1 MNQLQALLEHSV
13 RCVNRTVVITGGS
26 SGIGAAAARELR
38 RRGVNVVITGRSEE
52 TARLA
57 EEIGCDHFLADFSR
71 LDDVR
76 ALAQKLIAAYPRI
89 DVLANNAGAVFAAR
103 QMTVDGHEKTFQVN
117 HLAPF
122 LLTWLLR
129 DRLADS
135 NGYVVNTS
143 SGAHFMGR
151 LDLDNLESNHQYSAW
166 RAYGTT
172 KLMNIL
178 HATEINRRL
187 NKVRGVSFHPGV
199 VATAFAREGSSL
211 TRFMYRRFIASLF
224 MLPPEKGADTLV
236 WLATSNEWLPG
247 EYYVKRKPARK
258 SAAAR
263 DAQLARRL
271 WDASARMLALC
282 D

>member
-1 MNQLQALLEHSV
+1 VNHFEALLDYSV
-13 RCVNRTVVITGGS
+13 RAVNRTVVITGGS

-38 RRGVNVVITGRSEE
+38 RRGVNVAITGRSSE

-57 EEIGCDHFLADFSR
+57 EEIGCDHFIADFSR

-76 ALAQKLIAAYPRI
+76 SLAQKLIATYPRI
-89 DVLANNAGAVFAAR
+89 DVLANNAGAVFATR
-103 QMTVDGHEKTFQVN
+103 QMTVDGHEKTLQVN

-129 DRLADS
+129 DRLVDS
-135 NGYVVNTS
+135 NGCVVNTA

-151 LDLDNLESNHQYSAW
+151 LDVDDLESKRHYSAW

-178 HATEINRRL
+178 HATELNRRL
-187 NKVRGVSFHPGV
+187 QKVRGVSFHPGV

-211 TRFMYRRFIASLF
+211 TRLMYRRFIANLF
-224 MLPPEKGADTLV
+224 MISPEKGADTLV

-247 EYYVKRKPARK
+247 EYYVKRKPGRK
-258 SAAAR
+258 SATAR
-263 DAQLARRL
+263 DAHMARRL
-271 WDASARMLALC
+271 WDVSARMLAL

>member
-1 MNQLQALLEHSV
+1 M
-13 RCVNRTVVITGGS
+13 NRTVVITGGS

-38 RRGVNVVITGRSEE
+38 RRGMNVAITGRSPE

-57 EEIGCDHFLADFSR
+57 GEIGCEYFITDFTR

-76 ALAQKLIAAYPRI
+76 ALAQKLIATYPRI
-89 DVLANNAGAVFAAR
+89 DVLANNAGAVFATR

-117 HLAPF
+117 YLGPF

-129 DRLADS
+129 DKLAES
-135 NGYVVNTS
+135 KGAVINTS
-143 SGAHFMGR
+143 SGAHHMGR
-151 LDLDNLESNHQYSAW
+151 IDIDDLESERHYNAW

-178 HATEINRRL
+178 HATEINRRMR
-187 NKVRGVSFHPGV
+187 NVRGVSFHPGV
-199 VATAFAREGSSL
+199 VATGFAREGSAI
-211 TRFMYRRFIASLF
+211 TRLFYRKFIANLF
-224 MLPPEKGADTLV
+224 MLSPEKGADTLE
-236 WLATSNEWLPG
+236 WLATANEWLPG

-258 SAAAR
+258 SSAAR
-263 DAQLARRL
+263 DGQLARML
-271 WDASARMLALC
+271 WDASARTLALC

>member
-1 MNQLQALLEHSV
+1 VNQLQALLLQSV
-13 RCVNRTVVITGGS
+13 RAVNRTVVITGGS

-38 RRGVNVVITGRSEE
+38 RRGVTVAITGRSPE

-57 EEIGCDHFLADFSR
+57 EEIDCDHFMADFSR

-76 ALAQKLIAAYPRI
+76 ALANRLIAVYPRI
-89 DVLANNAGAVFAAR
+89 DVLANNAGAVFATR
-103 QMTVDGHEKTFQVN
+103 QMTVDGHERTFQVN

-129 DRLADS
+129 ERLAES
-135 NGYVVNTS
+135 NGCVINTA
-143 SGAHFMGR
+143 SGAHHMGR
-151 LDLDNLESNHQYSAW
+151 LKLDDLESARQYNAW

-178 HATEINRRL
+178 HATEINGRL
-187 NKVRGVSFHPGV
+187 RGVRGVSFHPGV
-199 VATAFAREGSSL
+199 VATGFAREGSAM
-211 TRFMYRRFIASLF
+211 TRFLYRKFIASLF
-224 MLPPEKGADTLV
+224 MLSPEQGADTLV
-236 WLATSNEWLPG
+236 WLASSNDWTPG
-247 EYYVKRKPARK
+247 EYYVKRNPARK

-263 DAQLARRL
+263 DPELARKLWAMSSRL
-271 WDASARMLALC
+271 LALG

>member
-1 MNQLQALLEHSV
+1 VNQLQALLEHTV

-38 RRGVNVVITGRSEE
+38 RRGVNVVITGRSDE

-57 EEIGCDHFLADFSR
+57 EEIGCDHFIADFSR

-76 ALAQKLIAAYPRI
+76 ALARNLIAAYPRI
-89 DVLANNAGAVFAAR
+89 DVLANNAGAVFATR
-103 QMTVDGHEKTFQVN
+103 QMTVDGHERTFQVN

-135 NGYVVNTS
+135 NGYVVNTA
-143 SGAHFMGR
+143 SGAHFMAR
-151 LDLDNLESNHQYSAW
+151 FDFDDLENEHHYSAW
-166 RAYGTT
+166 RAYGTS

-178 HATEINRRL
+178 HATELNRRL
-187 NKVRGVSFHPGV
+187 QRVRGVSFHPGV
-199 VATAFAREGSSL
+199 VSTGFAREGSSL
-211 TRFMYRRFIASLF
+211 TRLLYQRYISRLF

-247 EYYVKRKPARK
+247 EYYVKRKPGRK
-258 SAAAR
+258 SGAAR

-271 WDASARMLALC
+271 WDTSAKMLALA